1 MKKILVMSAAFILAM
16 GFSVHAQKQ
25 NPKFYSLENNQ
36 YSLPFSKIVIEDDI
50 DVVLHESTDKSLL
63 VEGSKENISN
73 VEWKIKKGV
82 LHLSSKAGSLKDKVL
97 VTLDVKDLKQIE
109 VNGNSEVKSLG
120 NLHSSL
126 LHIYLNG
133 YCLVNI
139 LNEGKITLVNGDGIG
154 LDIKKKTANVA
165 LL

>member
-1 MKKILVMSAAFILAM
+1 MSAAFILAM
-16 GFSVHAQKQ
+16 GFSVSAQKQ

-50 DVVLHESTDKSLL
+50 DVVLHESTDKSIL
-63 VEGSKENISN
+63 VEGSEENISN

-82 LHLSSKAGSLKDKVL
+82 MHVSSKAGSLKDKVL